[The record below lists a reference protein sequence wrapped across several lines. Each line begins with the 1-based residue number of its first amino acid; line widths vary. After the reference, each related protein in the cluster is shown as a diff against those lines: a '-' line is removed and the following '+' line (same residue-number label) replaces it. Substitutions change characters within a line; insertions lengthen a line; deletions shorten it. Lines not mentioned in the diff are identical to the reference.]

1 MRRKSITIAAA
12 AALVLPLSH
21 AHGQT
26 PRQNPPAAAPAPR
39 QAPAPAQPAAN
50 APTPGAAE
58 MAQKMERL
66 LELWE
71 GQSARLKTLDV
82 KIKRSDKAPGWG
94 ADEYEG
100 RAILKAPNYAF
111 LNFDKAVDENG
122 KKKLVPSEQI
132 RCTGSEV
139 WQYKFDTHQ
148 IFVFP
153 LDREQRKRALEEG
166 PLPFLFNMK
175 AAEAKARYTMRLLR
189 EDPESYIIS
198 VVPKVEIDQESFSK
212 AFVQLD
218 RKFLLPTRIYLLSPN
233 GKDSKDFL
241 LYDIKPQANVEDAN
255 FQGVKAKGWDLVR
268 NPGGDGKPQKPPVRD
283 ERQPALRGGARP
295 GRG

>member
-1 MRRKSITIAAA
+1 MGRNSIAIAAA
-12 AALVLPLSH
+12 AVLVLPS
-21 AHGQT
+21 AHGRAQT
-26 PRQNPPAAAPAPR
+26 PRPTQEAAPAKA
-39 QAPAPAQPAAN
+39 QAPAPAA
-50 APTPGAAE
+50 GVAE

-82 KIKRSDKAPGWG
+82 KIKRTDKAKDWNVLE
-94 ADEYEG
+94 EYEG
-100 RAILKAPNYAF
+100 RAILKAPNFAY
-111 LNFDKAVDENG
+111 LNFDKIVLEKG
-122 KKKLVPSEQI
+122 QKKLARAEQI
-132 RCTGSEV
+132 RCTGNEV
-139 WQYKFDTHQ
+139 WQYKFDTQQ

-189 EDPESYIIS
+189 EDPTSYIID

-218 RKFLLPTRIYLLSPN
+218 RKYLLPTRVYLLAPN
-233 GKDSKDFL
+233 GKDSKDFM
-241 LYDIKPQANVEDAN
+241 LYDIKPQAKVEDAN
-255 FQGVKAKGWDLVR
+255 FQGQEVKGWQIVH
-268 NPGGDGKPQKPPVRD
+268 NPGGDGKPQNVPAKD
-283 ERQPALRGGARP
+283 ARQPALRGGRP